1 MCMIFLDSTYKW
13 YLSFSDFI
21 YFIYLVWSSLGPAV
35 FLQIALF
42 HYFLRLSNIPV
53 CVCVYRHRVFFHVI
67 AVINSDAVNIEV
79 HTSFWISV
87 FLFLDIRPGM
97 GLLDH
102 MATLF
107 LAFYG
112 TSILFSL
119 VAAPIYIPI
128 NYVGV
133 VLFSAQITVFVTC
146 KLFDDGHSDWWKVIP
161 HCSFDFHFSNN

>member
-1 MCMIFLDSTYKW
+1 
-13 YLSFSDFI
+13 
-21 YFIYLVWSSLGPAV
+21 
-35 FLQIALF
+35 
-42 HYFLRLSNIPV
+42 
-53 CVCVYRHRVFFHVI
+53 
-67 AVINSDAVNIEV
+67 
-79 HTSFWISV
+79 
-87 FLFLDIRPGM
+87 M

-146 KLFDDGHSDWWKVIP
+146 KLFDDGHSDW
-161 HCSFDFHFSNN
+161 